1 MPKVGM
7 QPIRRQQLIEAT
19 LQAVDQVGLGDA
31 SIALIARLA
40 GVSNGI
46 ISHYFQDKNGLIAAT
61 MGYIMSMLEG
71 VAARRQALTDD
82 SPRAPEVIIEGNFDA
97 SQVNGPAM
105 KTWLA
110 FWATSMHQP
119 SLHRLQ
125 RINDHRLYSNLCCQ
139 FRRALPLDA
148 QAARGWQP
156 DRRPV
161 VARGALSGDAFDTDQ
176 AIRIAYEYMDLQLA
190 KQHSLGTNEK
200 PLNHRARHWPTGRS
214 VTRQPT
220 THCTCEDTMARFELQ
235 KLYIDGAYVDA
246 GSDATSKPSTRPTAK
261 SSPRA
266 ARTRKTSSVAVQRRK
281 RPENLGRHDRH
292 AAFAHPARAV
302 DILRERNDELAA
314 GNPGH
319 RQVVPKPLRRHRH
332 RRRRAGI
339 LRRPGTGHRRR
350 ADPAARIVLVYPA
363 ASRWA

>member
-61 MGYIMSMLEG
+61 MSYVMKMLSEG
-71 VAARRQALTDD
+71 VSARREALHEDT
-82 SPRAPEVIIEGNFDA
+82 PRAHLQAIIEGNFDA

-110 FWATSMHQP
+110 FWASSMHQP

-139 FRRALPLDA
+139 FRRVLPLYHA
-148 QAARGWQP
+148 RKAARGLAALIDGLWL
-156 DRRPV
+156 
-161 VARGALSGDAFDTDQ
+161 RGALSGDAFDTEQ

-190 KQHSLGTNEK
+190 KQHNLATQAAAQPPATAALKAG
-200 PLNHRARHWPTGRS
+200 ARG
-214 VTRQPT
+214 
-220 THCTCEDTMARFELQ
+220 
-235 KLYIDGAYVDA
+235 G
-246 GSDATSKPSTRPTAK
+246 
-261 SSPRA
+261 
-266 ARTRKTSSVAVQRRK
+266 
-281 RPENLGRHDRH
+281 
-292 AAFAHPARAV
+292 
-302 DILRERNDELAA
+302 
-314 GNPGH
+314 
-319 RQVVPKPLRRHRH
+319 
-332 RRRRAGI
+332 
-339 LRRPGTGHRRR
+339 
-350 ADPAARIVLVYPA
+350 
-363 ASRWA
+363 